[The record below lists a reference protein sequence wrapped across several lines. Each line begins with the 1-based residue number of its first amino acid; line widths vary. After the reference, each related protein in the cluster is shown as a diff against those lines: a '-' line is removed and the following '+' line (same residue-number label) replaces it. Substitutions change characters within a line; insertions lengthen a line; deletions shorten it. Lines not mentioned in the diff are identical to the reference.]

1 MFAGKNGWERA
12 DYFDPARP
20 WRRAGEDQRQ
30 FGWTTP
36 PYLDLLAAE
45 HAAFR
50 ERVGIIDLTSFGKI
64 SVSGPGALAL
74 LERVCDNRI
83 DRPVGRVIYT
93 QFLNDAAGIVADLT
107 VTRLAE
113 DRFRLI
119 TGAGAIDSDLGWL
132 APAPRRGRRTRRDP

>member
-1 MFAGKNGWERA
+1 MRSSAPCSPPRTAGSALTTSIRR
-12 DYFDPARP
+12 RP
-20 WRRAGEDQRQ
+20 WRRAGEDQRK

-64 SVSGPGALAL
+64 AVSGPGALAL

-83 DRPVGRVIYT
+83 DRPVGSVIYT
-93 QFLNDAAGIVADLT
+93 QFLNDAA
-107 VTRLAE
+107 
-113 DRFRLI
+113 
-119 TGAGAIDSDLGWL
+119 AGSS
-132 APAPRRGRRTRRDP
+132 PT